1 MEVKYPW
8 ECSLT
13 TGERL
18 LLRDSA
24 RLSTLNTD
32 YGRIGSLLRYWARPT
47 NFDSTFDSET
57 MVKSGEQRHCG
68 SGKPEH
74 CQACTDKG
82 GTRPV
87 SL

>member
-24 RLSTLNTD
+24 
-32 YGRIGSLLRYWARPT
+32 
-47 NFDSTFDSET
+47 FDSET
-57 MVKSGEQRHCG
+57 MVKSGEQRI
-68 SGKPEH
+68 
-74 CQACTDKG
+74 KG